1 MGTPSVSVILV
12 VSGFGAR
19 CSLRCHVSVQVRD
32 VPRLRTAI
40 EGALKASTSFFRGMP
55 EVD

>member
-1 MGTPSVSVILV
+1 MGTPIVSET
-12 VSGFGAR
+12 GFGAR